1 MSDWEACRV
10 RTLSTRTKDEKRD
23 DATLSHPND
32 EQALR
37 AVQSSSLGIVGAIS
51 PILLVV
57 AQQSRS
63 RRGWVTSTNPHLRD
77 LASSVGAVG
86 DARSLVT

>member
-10 RTLSTRTKDEKRD
+10 RTSSTRTKDEKRD

-37 AVQSSSLGIVGAIS
+37 AVQSSSLGIVDAIS
-51 PILLVV
+51 PIFLV

-63 RRGWVTSTNPHLRD
+63 RRDWVTSTNPHLRD